1 MAVRVRAGDDGDR
14 PGAAHQAAPGG
25 PTRTKGDH
33 DVHASTQ
40 PTNPQRFALDVTRR
54 PDAVVVS
61 VAGEVDAVTAPEL
74 RRVLGEVL
82 HEPPAVVV
90 VDLRGVVLLASAG
103 LAALIAAHD
112 QAVPETRLR
121 IVATDT
127 TPAMRSVQLTGL
139 GDLLV
144 VHPTLDQ
151 ALAAG

>member
-1 MAVRVRAGDDGDR
+1 M
-14 PGAAHQAAPGG
+14 
-25 PTRTKGDH
+25 
-33 DVHASTQ
+33 HASTE
-40 PTNPQRFALDVTRR
+40 PSDPQQFAVDVDHR

-61 VAGEVDAVTAPEL
+61 VVGEVDAVTAPEL
-74 RRVLGEVL
+74 RRVLDQVL
-82 HEPPAVVV
+82 SEPPAVVV
-90 VDLRGVVLLASAG
+90 VDLRGVALLASAG

-151 ALAAG
+151 ALAAS

>member
-1 MAVRVRAGDDGDR
+1 M
-14 PGAAHQAAPGG
+14 
-25 PTRTKGDH
+25 
-33 DVHASTQ
+33 HASTQ
-40 PTNPQRFALDVTRR
+40 HPEPQQFTATVDHR
-54 PDAVVVS
+54 PDAVVVT
-61 VAGEVDAVTAPEL
+61 VTGEVDAATAPEL
-74 RRVLGEVL
+74 RHVLDDVL
-82 HEPPAVVV
+82 ADRPAVVV
-90 VDLRGVVLLASAG
+90 VDLRGVSLLASAG

-112 QAVPETRLR
+112 QAVLDTRLR